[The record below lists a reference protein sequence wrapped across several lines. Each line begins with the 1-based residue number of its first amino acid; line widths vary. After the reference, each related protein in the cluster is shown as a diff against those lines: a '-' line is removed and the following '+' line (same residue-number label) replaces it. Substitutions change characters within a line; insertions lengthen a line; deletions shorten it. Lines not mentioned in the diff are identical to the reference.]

1 MLFIPG
7 FLISY
12 ITFPGVMMHEL
23 GHQIACYLSKVC
35 VFNVKYFQFDAKV
48 SGYVQHEKTDNPW
61 KSLLIT
67 YGPFLFNTILG
78 TFLVIPMSIMWTFF
92 ARRVLLPFWVKAVCY
107 VLGYLGVSCLAN
119 AFPSSGDAKVLFTS
133 VVKNKDVPL
142 AIRII
147 IAPFVALIYL
157 CSLAKFVWF
166 DFVFALGVPQVIYSV
181 ISHNPPNFWTMW

>member
-7 FLISY
+7 FLFAY
-12 ITFPGVMMHEL
+12 LTFPGVMMHEL

-35 VFNVKYFQFDAKV
+35 VFDVKYFQFDVKC

-67 YGPFLFNTILG
+67 YGPFLFNTLLG
-78 TFLVIPMSIMWTFF
+78 IFLVIPMSMMWAFA
-92 ARRVLLPFWVKAVCY
+92 ARRAVIPFFVKAVCY

-133 VVKNKDVPL
+133 VVKNKAVPL
-142 AIRII
+142 LIRIV

-157 CSLAKFVWF
+157 CSLAKIVWF